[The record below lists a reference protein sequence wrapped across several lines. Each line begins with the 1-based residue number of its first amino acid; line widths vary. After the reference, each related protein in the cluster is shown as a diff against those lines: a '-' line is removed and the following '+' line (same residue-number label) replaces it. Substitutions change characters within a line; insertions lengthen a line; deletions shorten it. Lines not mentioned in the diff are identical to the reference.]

1 MFRNYVTTALRNLLR
16 HKLHTVINLGGL
28 ALGFAAYFAIMAI
41 IRFDL
46 SYDQFLPGHEQI
58 QRIEISYY
66 NANGTDIH
74 ASAGPVS
81 AKPVFLQE
89 FPELID
95 AASQFYIRSEVEIR
109 SGKNVFLDDILTADA
124 DFFKV
129 FDLRFI
135 EGDPET
141 VFSNGNSMVL
151 TESMAR
157 KYFGET
163 SPVGQILAEHVVTG
177 VIMDPPDNSHLPLGL
192 MAHDNFQSTPRWTK
206 YADRW
211 DINFMY
217 TYVKFHDGVNLEAVR
232 SRFGFLIEKYLGP
245 AAQSLS
251 MEANQWGE
259 LRMVA
264 LADIHFEKTTLG
276 ALKPH
281 STRAG
286 DHAFLAIAILI
297 LAIAVINFVN
307 LSTARATRRAKE
319 ISLRKVLGAGR
330 KQLVSQLMG
339 EAMLMTSLAAIIGIV
354 VLEAGTPWLQEMLEL
369 PLDPAYLA
377 GPQQLL
383 QFGALIGFV
392 GIAAGAYPAFVL
404 SAFKPSRHLG
414 GGRSE
419 GANTIKA
426 RSVLVIVQFSA
437 SITLI
442 ISTLIV
448 YQQTSFARSNSLGFD
463 KTGVITLSRMNR
475 DTVAPFVDALKA
487 ELIRHPDTIA
497 VASSHN
503 VPGDDSEGNVS
514 VRRQNDET
522 AAAIQL
528 SWQNVGYDYYASL
541 SIEPV
546 MGRLFDEQY
555 PSDELTVREDSQ
567 GRESGAAILNM
578 SAVLLLGFADASE
591 AIGKR
596 LLLGE
601 VTELWVIGVIPDIRY
616 RSVRQAVRPSIQL
629 LDLSPLSSLIIKFSA
644 EDPSAYIQDLTG
656 IWREIIP
663 GALMQSEF
671 LDQKIDAMYGS
682 EERWANVFLV
692 FSVLAILISSLGLFG
707 LAAFAIERRIREVG
721 IRKVFGARVG
731 QIVGLLSWQFT
742 KPVIV
747 ANLVAWPLAWYFMN
761 DWLDSYAY
769 RVDLDLSPFLTASA
783 MALLIAWITVAT
795 QAYGVA
801 RHKPVYALKY
811 E

>member
-1 MFRNYVTTALRNLLR
+1 MFGNYLTTALRHLLR
-16 HKLHTVINLGGL
+16 HKLHTVINVGGL
-28 ALGFAAYFAIMAI
+28 ALGFAAFFAIMAI
-41 IRFDL
+41 TRFDL

-66 NANGTDIH
+66 NENGTDIH

-95 AASQFYIRSEVEIR
+95 AASQFYIRSDVEIR
-109 SGKNVFLDDILTADA
+109 SGEDVFLDDILTADA
-124 DFFKV
+124 DFFRV
-129 FDLRFI
+129 FELHFI

-141 VFSNGNSMVL
+141 AFSNGNSMVL

-163 SPVGQILAEHVVTG
+163 SPVGQNLAEHVVTG
-177 VIMDPPDNSHLPLGL
+177 VIMDPPQNSHLSLGL
-192 MAHDNFQSTPRWTK
+192 MVHDDFQSKSWWAE
-206 YADRW
+206 YSDRW

-217 TYVKFHDGVNLEAVR
+217 TYIKFHDETDLDAVR
-232 SRFGFLIEKYLGP
+232 SRFEFLIEKHLGP

-251 MEANQWGE
+251 MEANQWAS

-281 STRAG
+281 STRAAN
-286 DHAFLAIAILI
+286 HAFFAIAILI

-319 ISLRKVLGAGR
+319 ISLRKVMGAGR

-339 EAMLMTSLAAIIGIV
+339 EAILMTTMAAIIGIAI
-354 VLEAGTPWLQEMLEL
+354 LEASTPWLQKLLEL
-369 PLDPAYLA
+369 PVDPALLA
-377 GPQQLL
+377 RPQQLL
-383 QFGALIGFV
+383 QFALLIGFV

-419 GANTIKA
+419 GASTIKA
-426 RSVLVIVQFSA
+426 RSVLVIAQFSV
-437 SITLI
+437 SIALI
-442 ISTLIV
+442 ISTVIV
-448 YQQTSFARSNSLGFD
+448 YQQTSFARSINLGFD

-475 DTVAPFVDALKA
+475 DTVAPFLDALKT

-522 AAAIQL
+522 AAPTQL

-567 GRESGAAILNM
+567 GRESGAALLNM
-578 SAVLLLGFADASE
+578 SAVQLLGFADASE

-596 LLLGE
+596 LILGE

-644 EDPSAYIQDLTG
+644 EDPSAYIRDLTR

-707 LAAFAIERRIREVG
+707 LAAFAIERRIREMG

-731 QIVGLLSWQFT
+731 QIVGLFSWQFT

-769 RVDLDLSPFLTASA
+769 RIDLNLSPFLTASA